1 MNDRR
6 AGKGRGEA
14 VRIAAT
20 VAVVVGLLASFSAYS
35 FVSTG
40 DLLAFFAG
48 LPLTLCTAGVL
59 SGWMS
64 LIRMDYGEEDAK
76 RHEAGS
82 VAQASKQASKE
93 GRARSATV
101 GHGLPT

>member
-20 VAVVVGLLASFSAYS
+20 AAVVVVLLASFGAYS
-35 FVSTG
+35 LVSTG

-76 RHEAGS
+76 RREVGS
-82 VAQASKQASKE
+82 ARQASE
-93 GRARSATV
+93 EPRAPAATL
-101 GHGLPT
+101 GHGLRT